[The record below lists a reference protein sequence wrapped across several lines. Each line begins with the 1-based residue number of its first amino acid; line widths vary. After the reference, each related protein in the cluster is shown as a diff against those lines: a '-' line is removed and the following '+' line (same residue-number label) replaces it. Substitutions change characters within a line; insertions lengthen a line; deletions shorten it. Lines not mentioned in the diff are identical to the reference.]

1 MRLSKINRGKNKM
14 KKYTKEELK
23 EILRLHELEGC
34 ADLSYATLI
43 GSDLSCADLSGA
55 DLSGADLSG
64 ANLSCANLSGAN
76 LCGANLCQADL
87 SCADLSGADLSGANL
102 SCANLRDT
110 NLCYANLSGAEL
122 RFANLRHAGLRD
134 ANLSGANLSGANLS
148 GANLSGANLSCA
160 NLSGVIGNM
169 AEVKSLH
176 LDTYNICYTCN
187 MLTIGCQSHSIAEWA
202 GFSDEEISSMDGK
215 KALAFWGKYKKVIFD
230 IIELSPATSPKE
242 K

>member
-55 DLSGADLSG
+55 DLSGA
-64 ANLSCANLSGAN
+64 N
-76 LCGANLCQADL
+76 
-87 SCADLSGADLSGANL
+87 LSGADLSGANL
-102 SCANLRDT
+102 SCANL
-110 NLCYANLSGAEL
+110 C
-122 RFANLRHAGLRD
+122 
-134 ANLSGANLSGANLS
+134 GANLC
-148 GANLSGANLSCA
+148 GANLSCA
-160 NLSGVIGNM
+160 NLSGANLCGVIGNM

>member
-43 GSDLSCADLSGA
+43 GSDLSCANLSGA
-55 DLSGADLSG
+55 NLSGANLCQADLSCANLSGADLSG

-76 LCGANLCQADL
+76 LSGANLCQAD
-87 SCADLSGADLSGANL
+87 L

-122 RFANLRHAGLRD
+122 RFANLRHAGLR
-134 ANLSGANLSGANLS
+134 GANLS

-160 NLSGVIGNM
+160 NLSGANLCGVIGNM

-215 KALAFWGKYKKVIFD
+215 NALAFWGKYKKVIFD